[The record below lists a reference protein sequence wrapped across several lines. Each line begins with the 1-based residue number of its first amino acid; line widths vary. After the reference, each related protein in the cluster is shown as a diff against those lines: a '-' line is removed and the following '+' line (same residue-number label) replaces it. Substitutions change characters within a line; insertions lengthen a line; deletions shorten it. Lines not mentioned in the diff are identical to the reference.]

1 MTRFRALLFALPL
14 FALLPLASSAHAQEV
29 TRDGPAAYTVDL
41 LPVKVRPE
49 ATILTPE
56 PVAVDAPQARPEP
69 RPLAWSSG
77 LRAFARR

>member
-1 MTRFRALLFALPL
+1 MTRFRALLFASAL
-14 FALLPLASSAHAQEV
+14 FSLLPLASLAHAQEV
-29 TRDGPAAYTVDL
+29 TRDGPAAYTVHL

-49 ATILTPE
+49 APVLAPE

-69 RPLAWSSG
+69 RPLAWSVG